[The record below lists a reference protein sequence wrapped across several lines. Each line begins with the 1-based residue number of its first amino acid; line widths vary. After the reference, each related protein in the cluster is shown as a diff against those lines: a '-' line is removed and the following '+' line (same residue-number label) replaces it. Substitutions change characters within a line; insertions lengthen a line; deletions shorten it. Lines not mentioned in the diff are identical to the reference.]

1 MAVPERI
8 TLDGIE
14 LNDGSPWTILE
25 DPGFEFRPAPKKLNW
40 VTSPLSDGAVLS
52 GDEDHYENAEM
63 VFAINCQPQA
73 SKDAA
78 LSKGHE
84 LTQKLQEARRSGGNL
99 PLVWTPSE
107 SSGSW
112 TFYVEEAEWEDLGLS
127 KQGGWFDSAPSFT
140 VRLTLRPFLYGAET
154 LTKLGWSD
162 SFFNAATLTGGRW
175 RFDAGSGTLDVTSGS
190 LVPNSDVL
198 KRLYIPFTTT
208 DATVTMRVRAPS
220 TLTGFVSGA
229 LMKRLGASDYLR
241 LVIFGTSIIIG
252 KATTAGGLATLAT
265 GVFVPTVS
273 TFYWLQAR
281 IVGDDVGLA
290 IYSSAQNPLETDD
303 ATALGSVS
311 HTLAGSDATT
321 FGTDVRGQLGIYLD
335 PPASVH
341 AEATVTD
348 YIVTEMDDVQSSQPL
363 TEFEIPDVKGHV
375 PAEGRLV
382 VMQGGGSSQAH
393 FEWGL
398 EARDY
403 NRTVVPPLILDS
415 AAMVPSA
422 GSQVTGTNKY
432 DPDATG
438 TNAIQSDALSPTTAV
453 TVAFTNARFHT
464 GTYKVKARVSS
475 GAAGVRARLAY
486 QVGVSRYI
494 ENPYVPP
501 LVGGINQEID
511 LGTVI
516 IPEAVLGTHVWS
528 GRIDAY
534 SPEVP
539 GATLVIDY
547 LMFIPQERYG
557 VARAPLVPVTPT
569 TFSVLDSFQQTS
581 GALNGKALEIPTQN
595 WATSGATGDFTVVD
609 ASNHVERTAVSDAN
623 LNTGRY
629 ALGGTT
635 NYGAIQVQAEVT
647 GAAVGVDDQSR
658 LGVLARYVDAN
669 NWIIAVIQNY
679 TAGVGLS
686 DRARLKVFKR
696 VAGTVTQLGSKDLKD
711 GSYFITERMVVLSVD
726 ALGVWQ
732 AYAYNVGSR
741 QSSTPLLSG
750 FDTDLAAGG
759 PLASGRVGLYDA
771 YISASV
777 RTRVFA
783 NFAAFAS
790 AQDVVMHPSRNLE
803 VRADRTERESSGGGV
818 WGRVPEYRGD
828 RFLVPAAGDE
838 GYVSRIAAKAR
849 RLNVDEGLADSGVP
863 SSSPFLVSDPI
874 TVAVYLTPR
883 YLHPPGIGD

>member
-1 MAVPERI
+1 
-8 TLDGIE
+8 
-14 LNDGSPWTILE
+14 
-25 DPGFEFRPAPKKLNW
+25 
-40 VTSPLSDGAVLS
+40 
-52 GDEDHYENAEM
+52 
-63 VFAINCQPQA
+63 
-73 SKDAA
+73 
-78 LSKGHE
+78 
-84 LTQKLQEARRSGGNL
+84 
-99 PLVWTPSE
+99 
-107 SSGSW
+107 
-112 TFYVEEAEWEDLGLS
+112 
-127 KQGGWFDSAPSFT
+127 
-140 VRLTLRPFLYGAET
+140 
-154 LTKLGWSD
+154 
-162 SFFNAATLTGGRW
+162 
-175 RFDAGSGTLDVTSGS
+175 
-190 LVPNSDVL
+190 
-198 KRLYIPFTTT
+198 
-208 DATVTMRVRAPS
+208 
-220 TLTGFVSGA
+220 
-229 LMKRLGASDYLR
+229 
-241 LVIFGTSIIIG
+241 
-252 KATTAGGLATLAT
+252 
-265 GVFVPTVS
+265 
-273 TFYWLQAR
+273 
-281 IVGDDVGLA
+281 VGDDISLA
-290 IYSSAQNPLETDD
+290 LYSSAQNPLETED
-303 ATALGSVS
+303 ATALATASY
-311 HTLAGSDATT
+311 TLTDSDAAPLLRA
-321 FGTDVRGQLGIYLD
+321 DNRGNLGIYLN
-335 PPASVH
+335 PPDTTY
-341 AEATVTD
+341 AEWTVTD
-348 YIVTEMDDVQSSQPL
+348 FIVTEMDDVKSAEPL

-382 VMQGGGSSQAH
+382 VTEGGAQSQAH

-403 NRTVVPPLILDS
+403 NRPVGPPLILDS
-415 AAMVPSA
+415 AAMIPSA
-422 GSQVTGTNKY
+422 GDRIVGTNKY
-432 DPDATG
+432 DPYTEPTG
-438 TNAIQSDALSPTTAV
+438 TNYNSIQSTALSATTAV

-475 GAAGVRARLAY
+475 GSDGVRARLAY

-849 RLNVDEGLADSGVP
+849 RLNVDEGLADAGVP
-863 SSSPFLVSDPI
+863 LSSPFLVSDPI